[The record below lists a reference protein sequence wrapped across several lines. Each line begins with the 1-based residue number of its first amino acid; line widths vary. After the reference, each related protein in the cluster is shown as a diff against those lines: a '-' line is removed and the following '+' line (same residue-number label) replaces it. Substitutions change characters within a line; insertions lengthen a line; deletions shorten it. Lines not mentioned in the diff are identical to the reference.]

1 MLQIWDVNVDNIAIS
16 KLTET
21 KTYSKYLTGY
31 LDNVIKPLVL
41 IIPKMSAYVETFKV
55 KDGYNDQNKW
65 ISFCID
71 DEKLLEKYKAIWTKI

>member
-1 MLQIWDVNVDNIAIS
+1 MLQIQDVHVDNIAIS

-21 KTYSKYLTGY
+21 KTDSKYLIGY

-41 IIPKMSAYVETFKV
+41 IIPEMSAYVETFKV
-55 KDGYNDQNKW
+55 KDGYKDQKKW
-65 ISFCID
+65 ISVCID

>member
-21 KTYSKYLTGY
+21 KTYSKYLIGY

-71 DEKLLEKYKAIWTKI
+71 DEKLIEEYKAIWTKI

>member
-21 KTYSKYLTGY
+21 KTYSKYLIGY

-71 DEKLLEKYKAIWTKI
+71 ENWLN